1 MSILHKLP
9 SFYVTIICAASGSL
23 PFGLGRETHHGDL
36 RWQFD
41 DDQFALRGGGNSSM
55 RVNLRLATAGRVD

>member
-41 DDQFALRGGGNSSM
+41 DQFALRGGNSSPSLS
-55 RVNLRLATAGRVD
+55 RCRSSVSQAQ